1 MRHVPQAGSSQ
12 DLQRPWEQG
21 LPFVFPPLWQ
31 LLGPLCTVPSS
42 QLTGHSVH
50 TVPFPTAALIQ
61 ASLCGQHTR
70 SDPGIKC
77 SCLCPL
83 CWAFRDRA
91 NPAWLYRCDR
101 EGAESVACYL
111 LPTQKDLRASSGSRS
126 GGVGSHSHSSRT
138 EGRVCTL
145 SWPWQPQRLSPL
157 VLGQEQEL

>member
-50 TVPFPTAALIQ
+50 TVPFQTAALIQ

-101 EGAESVACYL
+101 EGAESVVCYL

-126 GGVGSHSHSSRT
+126 GVLAPAHIAAGLRDVCAPSPGPGSPSGSPP
-138 EGRVCTL
+138 L
-145 SWPWQPQRLSPL
+145 S
-157 VLGQEQEL
+157 